1 MTDLL
6 LLLLK
11 PALRYVDDKSTPWW
25 RLDLAFVAVIA
36 AVLDVL
42 IAHTTWAGFA
52 GAPRKGEWTISHTLE
67 RLCGPINKSHPRYRL
82 FVEIGLDIN
91 RISPGHIKV
100 LS

>member
-1 MTDLL
+1 MIDLL

-11 PALRYVDDKSTPWW
+11 PALAYVDGGSRRPHH
-25 RLDLAFVAVIA
+25 IA
-36 AVLDVL
+36 AALVAWPLDIL

-67 RLCGPINKSHPRYRL
+67 RLCHPSNKGHPRYRL

-91 RISPGHIKV
+91 RLSPGHIKSI
-100 LS
+100 LK